1 MPSYLQSFEHEP
13 FVRMLYVQYQITN
26 IFTNTKSMWSTVL
39 LGANS
44 CKYGL
49 IWDILWRA
57 QIHDRKYMCLNI
69 NSHLITFLWHGCEQP
84 NLKWWIARHKYEFF
98 LFLTNIFLFTKFR
111 CMYSIPVGDCFIIKR
126 GQKWLTRN
134 QTFFRRANSLCF
146 IPMIKYFINIFAP
159 WILCTALIAFE
170 HIIGWYW
177 KNWMNEIWHL

>member
-1 MPSYLQSFEHEP
+1 MPLYSLKYIIWNWVTNILSISYSIFISVTYEIWDIWVRARPGFSNVNDNMPSYLQSFEHEP

-111 CMYSIPVGDCFIIKR
+111 YMYSGESFYT
-126 GQKWLTRN
+126 QM
-134 QTFFRRANSLCF
+134 QF
-146 IPMIKYFINIFAP
+146 
-159 WILCTALIAFE
+159 
-170 HIIGWYW
+170 HI
-177 KNWMNEIWHL
+177 H

>member
-1 MPSYLQSFEHEP
+1 MKLSYKHIIHILTELFISVTYEIWDIWVRARPGFSNVNDNMPSYLQSFEHEP

-26 IFTNTKSMWSTVL
+26 ILTNTKSMWSTVL

-57 QIHDRKYMCLNI
+57 QIHVRKYMCLNI

-111 CMYSIPVGDCFIIKR
+111 YMYSGESFYT
-126 GQKWLTRN
+126 QM
-134 QTFFRRANSLCF
+134 QF
-146 IPMIKYFINIFAP
+146 
-159 WILCTALIAFE
+159 
-170 HIIGWYW
+170 HI
-177 KNWMNEIWHL
+177 H